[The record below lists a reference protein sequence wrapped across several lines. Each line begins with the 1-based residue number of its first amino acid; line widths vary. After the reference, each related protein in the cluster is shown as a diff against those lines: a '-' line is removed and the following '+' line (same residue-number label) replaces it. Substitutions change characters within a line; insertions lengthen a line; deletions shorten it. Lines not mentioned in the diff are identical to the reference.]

1 MKKENQI
8 PDNERKEG
16 SRYEERKVYSE
27 KRSRVKEKERRV
39 EGKIKKKE
47 NNKKR

>member
-16 SRYEERKVYSE
+16 SRYGRQKG
-27 KRSRVKEKERRV
+27 KRNRMRGEYTARRGA
-39 EGKIKKKE
+39 E
-47 NNKKR
+47 